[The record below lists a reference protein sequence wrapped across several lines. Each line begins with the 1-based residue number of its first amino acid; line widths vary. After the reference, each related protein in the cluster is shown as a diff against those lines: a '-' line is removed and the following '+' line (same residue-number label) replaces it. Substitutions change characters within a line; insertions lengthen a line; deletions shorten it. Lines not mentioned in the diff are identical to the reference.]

1 MPAGNK
7 GPDYVKLDEAAVQAA
22 LESLDGWEFTEEG
35 SAIRRQFR
43 FKTFAQAFSF
53 MTEMAMLAEKMNHH
67 PEWFNSYG
75 RVDVRLTNHAAKG
88 LTDLDIH
95 MAVMMNRA
103 AERRDLK
110 EN

>member
-1 MPAGNK
+1 MPVESK
-7 GPDYVKLDEAAVQAA
+7 GPAYVKLHEAAVHAA
-22 LESLDGWEFTEEG
+22 LESLEGWEMTGEG
-35 SAIRRQFR
+35 RAIERQFR
-43 FKTFAQAFSF
+43 FKSFTQAFSF

-75 RVDVRLTNHAAKG
+75 RVDVRLTNHAARG

-103 AERRDLK
+103 AARRDLK